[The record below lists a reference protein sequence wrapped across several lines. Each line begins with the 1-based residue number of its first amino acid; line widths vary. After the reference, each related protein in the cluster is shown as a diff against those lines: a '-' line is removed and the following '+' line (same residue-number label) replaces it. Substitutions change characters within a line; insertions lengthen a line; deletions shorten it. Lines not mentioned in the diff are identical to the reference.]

1 MSIYTSG
8 VTALR
13 AAQLGLATT
22 GHNIANANTTGYRR
36 QEIVQTTAIPVASG
50 QGFIGQGTDVDTI
63 KRVYDDFLDRQVS
76 QNETSASYSEKYL
89 EGVQQLDNVM
99 GDRSSGLS
107 AALQK
112 FFQTWN
118 DLANYPSSTTAR
130 QAVLG
135 GAQTVSN
142 SLESLG
148 TYVQS
153 LQDNANTDIQ
163 GMVSKINSYATG
175 IASLNKTI
183 ASVSTVNQPPND
195 LLDQRDQL
203 LSELNAIVGTTVLKD
218 TTTGN
223 YNVFIGTGYQ
233 LVEGTN
239 ANTVTAARSQY
250 DPTRLEVYDSAGAT
264 QLSGGSISG
273 GQLGAVL
280 DYRSDVLDMAQNS
293 LGRIAMVLADN
304 VNTLHTAGVDYNGT
318 AGGDFFSSM
327 SAMPLTYASTSN
339 TSAAVVTAT
348 LSTTSQLTTSDY
360 SLSFGGG
367 VYTLQRLSDGQTWS
381 NANLATLS
389 TSAAQGFTLT
399 TSVAPNAGDTFLI
412 RPTAQGATNLNV
424 AITDPLKIA
433 AADNTAVVGDT
444 LNNAN
449 ALAIAALQ
457 STSGLIGG
465 STTIE
470 GGYALLV
477 GEIGNVTDEAK
488 ISKTAQT
495 NLLTQTKAAQQS
507 VSGVNLDEEA
517 ANLLRY
523 QQAYQAAAQIIK
535 SASSMFD
542 TLLSLGG

>member
-13 AAQLGLATT
+13 AAQLGMATT
-22 GHNIANANTTGYRR
+22 GHNIANANTAGFRR
-36 QEIVQTTAIPVASG
+36 QEIVQTTAVPVGSG
-50 QGFIGQGTDVDTI
+50 QGFIGQGVNVDTI

-76 QNETSASYSEKYL
+76 QNETAASYSEKYL
-89 EGVQQLDNVM
+89 QGLQQLDNVM

-107 AALQK
+107 AAIQK

-135 GAQTVSN
+135 GAETVSN
-142 SLESLG
+142 SFNSLG

-153 LQDNANTDIQ
+153 LQDNANTDIKGLTSQ
-163 GMVSKINSYATG
+163 INSYANS
-175 IASLNKTI
+175 IANMNKTI
-183 ASVSTVNQPPND
+183 ASVSINGQVPND

-203 LSELNAIVGTTVLKD
+203 LSDLNAIVGTTVLKD
-218 TTTGN
+218 PTTGN

-239 ANTVTAARSQY
+239 ANTVTAQSSKY
-250 DPTRLEVYDSAGAT
+250 DPTRLEVYDSGGVT

-273 GQLGAVL
+273 GKLGAVL
-280 DYRSDVLDMAQNS
+280 DYRENVLDMAQNS
-293 LGRIAMVLADN
+293 LGRIAMVLADS
-304 VNTLHTAGVDYNGT
+304 VNTLHTAGIDYNGT
-318 AGGDFFSSM
+318 AGGDFFNSM

-339 TSAAVVTAT
+339 SSAAVVTAT
-348 LSTTSQLTTSDY
+348 LGTTSQLTTSDY

-381 NANLATLS
+381 NASLATLS
-389 TSAAQGFTLT
+389 TNAAQGFTLT

-412 RPTAQGATNLNV
+412 RPTAQGSTNLDV

-433 AADNTAVVGDT
+433 AADSTAVAGDT

-449 ALAIAALQ
+449 ALAIAGLQ

-477 GEIGNVTDEAK
+477 GEIGNLTDEAK
-488 ISKTAQT
+488 ISKSTQT
-495 NLLTQTKAAQQS
+495 NLLTQTKAAQQA

>member
-13 AAQLGLATT
+13 AAQVGLATT

-107 AALQK
+107 TALQK

-280 DYRSDVLDMAQNS
+280 DYRSGVLDMAQNS

-488 ISKTAQT
+488 ISKAAQT

>member
-13 AAQLGLATT
+13 AAQIGLATT

-142 SLESLG
+142 SLDSLG

-153 LQDNANTDIQ
+153 LKDAANTDIQ

-175 IASLNKTI
+175 IANLNKSI
-183 ASVSTVNQPPND
+183 ANASTMGQPPND

-218 TTTGN
+218 SATGN

-233 LVEGTN
+233 LVEGTS
-239 ANTVTAARSQY
+239 ANSVTAARSQY

-264 QLSGGSISG
+264 QLSGGAISG
-273 GQLGAVL
+273 GELGAVL

-293 LGRIAMVLADN
+293 LGRIAMVLADS
-304 VNTLHTAGVDYNGT
+304 VNTLHTAGVDYNGA
-318 AGGDFFSSM
+318 AGGNFFSSM

-348 LSTTSQLTTSDY
+348 LGTTSQLTTSDY

-381 NANLATLS
+381 DASLATLS
-389 TSAAQGFTLT
+389 TNAAQGFTLT
-399 TSVAPNAGDTFLI
+399 TSLAPNAGDSFLI
-412 RPTAQGATNLNV
+412 RPTAQGSTNLDV
-424 AITDPLKIA
+424 AISDPLEIA

-444 LNNAN
+444 LNNEN

-465 STTIE
+465 SATIE

-488 ISKTAQT
+488 ISNTAQA
-495 NLLTQTKAAQQS
+495 NLLAQTKAAQQS

>member
-142 SLESLG
+142 SLDGLG

-153 LQDNANTDIQ
+153 LKDAANTDIQ

-175 IASLNKTI
+175 IANLNKSI
-183 ASVSTVNQPPND
+183 ANASTMGQPPND

-218 TTTGN
+218 SATGN

-233 LVEGTN
+233 LVEGTS
-239 ANTVTAARSQY
+239 ANSVTAARSQY

-264 QLSGGSISG
+264 QLSGGAISG
-273 GQLGAVL
+273 GELGAVL

-293 LGRIAMVLADN
+293 LGRIAMVLADS
-304 VNTLHTAGVDYNGT
+304 VNTLHTAGVDYNGA
-318 AGGDFFSSM
+318 AGGNFFSSM

-348 LSTTSQLTTSDY
+348 LGTTSQLTTSDY

-381 NANLATLS
+381 DASLATLS
-389 TSAAQGFTLT
+389 TNAAQGFTLT
-399 TSVAPNAGDTFLI
+399 TSLAPNAGDSFLI
-412 RPTAQGATNLNV
+412 RPTAQGSTNLDV
-424 AITDPLKIA
+424 AISDPLEIA

-444 LNNAN
+444 LNNEN

-465 STTIE
+465 SATIE

-488 ISKTAQT
+488 ISNTAQA
-495 NLLTQTKAAQQS
+495 NLLAQTKAAQQS

>member
-142 SLESLG
+142 SLDSLG

-153 LQDNANTDIQ
+153 LKDAANTDIQ

-175 IASLNKTI
+175 IANLNKSI
-183 ASVSTVNQPPND
+183 ANASTMGQPPND

-218 TTTGN
+218 SATGN

-233 LVEGTN
+233 LVEGTS
-239 ANTVTAARSQY
+239 ANSVTAARSQY

-264 QLSGGSISG
+264 QLSGGAISG
-273 GQLGAVL
+273 GELGAVL

-293 LGRIAMVLADN
+293 LGRIAMVLADS
-304 VNTLHTAGVDYNGT
+304 VNTLHTAGVDYNGA
-318 AGGDFFSSM
+318 AGGNFFSSM

-348 LSTTSQLTTSDY
+348 LGTASQLTTSDY

-381 NANLATLS
+381 DASLATLS
-389 TSAAQGFTLT
+389 TNAAQGFTLT
-399 TSVAPNAGDTFLI
+399 TSLAPNAGDSFLI
-412 RPTAQGATNLNV
+412 RPTAQGSTNLDV
-424 AITDPLKIA
+424 AISDPLEIA

-444 LNNAN
+444 LNNEN

-465 STTIE
+465 SATIE

-488 ISKTAQT
+488 ISNTAQA
-495 NLLTQTKAAQQS
+495 NLLAQTKAAQQS

>member
-13 AAQLGLATT
+13 AAQVGLATT

-107 AALQK
+107 TALQK

-488 ISKTAQT
+488 ISKAAQT

>member
-1 MSIYTSG
+1 MSIYTAG

-13 AAQLGLATT
+13 AAQVGLATT

-76 QNETSASYSEKYL
+76 QNETSASYSQKYL
-89 EGVQQLDNVM
+89 EGLQQIDNVM

-142 SLESLG
+142 SLDSLG

-153 LQDNANTDIQ
+153 LKDTANTDIQ

-175 IASLNKTI
+175 IANMNKTI
-183 ASVSTVNQPPND
+183 ANVSTVGQPPND

-218 TTTGN
+218 PTTGN

-239 ANTVTAARSQY
+239 ANSVTAARSKY
-250 DPTRLEVYDSAGAT
+250 DPARLEVYDSGGVT

-304 VNTLHTAGVDYNGT
+304 VNTLHTAGVDYNGA
-318 AGGDFFSSM
+318 AGGNFFNSM
-327 SAMPLTYASTSN
+327 SAMPLTYASTNNS
-339 TSAAVVTAT
+339 SAAVVTAT
-348 LSTTSQLTTSDY
+348 LGTTSQLTTSDY
-360 SLSFGGG
+360 NLSFGGG
-367 VYTLQRLSDGQTWS
+367 VYTLERLSDGQTWS

-389 TSAAQGFTLT
+389 TNAAQGFTLT
-399 TSVAPNAGDTFLI
+399 TSIAPNAGDTFLI
-412 RPTAQGATNLNV
+412 RPTAQGSTNLDV
-424 AITDPLKIA
+424 AITDPLTIA
-433 AADNTAVVGDT
+433 AADNTAVAGDT

-457 STSGLIGG
+457 STSGLVGG

-488 ISKTAQT
+488 ISKAAQT

>member
-142 SLESLG
+142 SLDSLG

-153 LQDNANTDIQ
+153 LKDAANTDIQ

-175 IASLNKTI
+175 IANLNKSI
-183 ASVSTVNQPPND
+183 ANASTMGQPPND

-218 TTTGN
+218 SATGN

-233 LVEGTN
+233 LVEGTS
-239 ANTVTAARSQY
+239 ANSVTAARSQY

-264 QLSGGSISG
+264 QLSGGAISG
-273 GQLGAVL
+273 GELGAVL

-293 LGRIAMVLADN
+293 LGRIAMVLADS
-304 VNTLHTAGVDYNGT
+304 VNTLHTAGVDYNGA
-318 AGGDFFSSM
+318 AGGNFFSSM

-348 LSTTSQLTTSDY
+348 LGTTSQLTTSDY

-381 NANLATLS
+381 DASLATLS
-389 TSAAQGFTLT
+389 TNAAQGFTLT
-399 TSVAPNAGDTFLI
+399 TSLAPNAGDSFLI
-412 RPTAQGATNLNV
+412 RPTAQGSTNLDV
-424 AITDPLKIA
+424 AISDPLEIA

-444 LNNAN
+444 LNNEN

-465 STTIE
+465 SATIE

-488 ISKTAQT
+488 ISNTAQA
-495 NLLTQTKAAQQS
+495 NLLAQTKAAQQS